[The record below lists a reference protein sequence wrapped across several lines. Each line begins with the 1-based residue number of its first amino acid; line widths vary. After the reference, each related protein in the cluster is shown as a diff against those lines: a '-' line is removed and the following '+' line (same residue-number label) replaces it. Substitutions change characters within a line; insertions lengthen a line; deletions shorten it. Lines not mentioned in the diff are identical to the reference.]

1 MIDVV
6 KNHNENQKLVTQL
19 IEKVKS
25 SGGIE
30 YTKKKM
36 YEFRQK
42 AMDIINS
49 FPSSPS
55 RQSLIDLILYTT
67 EREK

>member
-1 MIDVV
+1 
-6 KNHNENQKLVTQL
+6 
-19 IEKVKS
+19 
-25 SGGIE
+25 
-30 YTKKKM
+30 M

-49 FPSSPS
+49 YPSSPS